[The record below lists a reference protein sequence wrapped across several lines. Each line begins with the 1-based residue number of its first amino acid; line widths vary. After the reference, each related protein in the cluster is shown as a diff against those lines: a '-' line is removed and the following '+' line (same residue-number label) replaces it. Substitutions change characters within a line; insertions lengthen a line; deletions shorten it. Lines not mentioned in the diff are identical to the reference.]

1 MAPWFIFGNSLKH
14 DCSIAEHIRRMALM
28 TRSPASAPWQLFATT
43 AAERTALARRQFFEE
58 GVRPSGLVGEAVIQS
73 WMRCN
78 RAHVDTRR
86 AVVFDAV
93 TPSRLHATLGRNRE
107 LLAAA
112 QLDLHSMESALA
124 GTDCRVLLADAQGVI
139 VHATQHDT
147 AAQQPI
153 LRQTARVGI
162 NIAESVIGTSAPG
175 IVAATGQACTVN
187 GAEHYYDCLG
197 AMQCAA
203 APIRDV
209 HGHLAGVLDVT
220 AESRRFGFDAAS
232 MVSLFATTIENR
244 LLQAQSHDHLVL
256 RFQASPSLFGTP
268 LEGLAGIATDGT
280 VAWMNTAGAGLIQ
293 PRHCDES
300 GPGDVERLFG
310 LDLRALLRLGR
321 SNGPQPVRLTS
332 GLSVWLQA
340 TWQGRDGIDFR
351 HATPLP
357 AARIADAGRTVQC
370 IEVAE
375 TTASTT
381 TMKTATTTTP
391 ADTPAT
397 PATASP
403 PEAKTLHG
411 HSRKLIEDTLAAHG
425 GNIAQAARQLKVS
438 RGMLYRRLHRWSQT
452 DDVVPDTNTSAG

>member
-1 MAPWFIFGNSLKH
+1 MPLTT
-14 DCSIAEHIRRMALM
+14 
-28 TRSPASAPWQLFATT
+28 TRTTRAPWQLFANT

-78 RAHVDTRR
+78 RAHENTSR

-124 GTDCRVLLADAQGVI
+124 GTDCRVLLTDAQGVI
-139 VHATQHDT
+139 VHATQHDA

-244 LLQAQSHDHLVL
+244 LQQAQSHDHLVL

-280 VAWMNTAGAGLIQ
+280 VARMNTAGAGLIQ

-351 HATPLP
+351 HATPLR
-357 AARIADAGRTVQC
+357 AARIADAGRAIQG

-375 TTASTT
+375 AAASTT
-381 TMKTATTTTP
+381 TMKTTTTP
-391 ADTPAT
+391 ADTPVI
-397 PATASP
+397 PAAASP
-403 PEAKTLHG
+403 SEADTLRG
-411 HSRKLIEDTLAAHG
+411 HSRKLIEDALAAHG

-452 DDVVPDTNTSAG
+452 DGVVPDTNTSAG

>member
-1 MAPWFIFGNSLKH
+1 MARTAPEFIFGNSLKH
-14 DCSIAEHIRRMALM
+14 DCSIAEHIRRMPLT
-28 TRSPASAPWQLFATT
+28 TRRPASTPWQLFANT

-73 WMRCN
+73 WMRCS
-78 RAHVDTRR
+78 RAHDNTRR
-86 AVVFDAV
+86 VVVFDAV

-107 LLAAA
+107 LLEAA

-124 GTDCRVLLADAQGVI
+124 GTDCRVLLTDAQGVI
-139 VHATQHDT
+139 VHATQHDA

-175 IVAATGQACTVN
+175 ITAATGQACTVN

-197 AMQCAA
+197 EMQCAA

-232 MVSLFATTIENR
+232 MVALFATTIENR
-244 LLQAQSHDHLVL
+244 LLQAQAHDHLVL

-268 LEGLAGIATDGT
+268 LEGLAGVATDGT

-293 PRHCDES
+293 PGHFDES

-321 SNGPQPVRLTS
+321 RSGPQPVRLAS

-351 HATPLP
+351 HATHLHTALP
-357 AARIADAGRTVQC
+357 AARVVDVGPAPRSDVGAAMPAAQ
-370 IEVAE
+370 
-375 TTASTT
+375 
-381 TMKTATTTTP
+381 
-391 ADTPAT
+391 ADTPPDAEKAAIAAT
-397 PATASP
+397 S
-403 PEAKTLHG
+403 EADTLSG

-452 DDVVPDTNTSAG
+452 DAEHASLDPATG

>member
-1 MAPWFIFGNSLKH
+1 MTQT
-14 DCSIAEHIRRMALM
+14 
-28 TRSPASAPWQLFATT
+28 TRSPASKPWQLFANTPD
-43 AAERTALARRQFFEE
+43 ERTALARRQFFEE

-73 WMRCN
+73 WMRCD
-78 RAHVDTRR
+78 RAHADTRR

-124 GTDCRVLLADAQGVI
+124 GTDCRVLLTDAQGVI
-139 VHATQHDT
+139 VHATQHAA

-187 GAEHYYDCLG
+187 GAEHYYNCLG

-203 APIRDV
+203 APIRDM
-209 HGHLAGVLDVT
+209 HGHLAAVLDVT

-232 MVSLFATTIENR
+232 MVALFATTIENR

-268 LEGLAGIATDGT
+268 LEGLAGIAMDGT

-293 PRHCDES
+293 PRHFDES
-300 GPGDVERLFG
+300 APSDVERLFG
-310 LDLRALLRLGR
+310 LNMRALLQLGR
-321 SNGPQPVRLTS
+321 SSRPQPVQLTS

-351 HATPLP
+351 HATHLP
-357 AARIADAGRTVQC
+357 AARIVNAGHTIQS

-375 TTASTT
+375 TAASTM
-381 TMKTATTTTP
+381 TMPSVDMPPVPATT
-391 ADTPAT
+391 
-397 PATASP
+397 SP
-403 PEAKTLHG
+403 SPSPSPSEAETLRG

-438 RGMLYRRLHRWSQT
+438 RGMLYRRLHSSS
-452 DDVVPDTNTSAG
+452 NASAG